1 MINNCIMSYWHMNKD
16 GIDLVCVMVQAIG
29 SDIELTLYIWQ
40 LLFHEDY
47 IYEL

>member
-1 MINNCIMSYWHMNKD
+1 MNKD
-16 GIDLVCVMVQAIG
+16 GIGLVCVMVQAIG

-47 IYEL
+47 IYHL